1 MAKVILSLA
10 SNRFQAK
17 NLSRAR
23 QCLEEIFSDL
33 RYSREHWTEPV
44 GNAKRRDA
52 YLNQLA
58 TGTTTL
64 DEQTLNERLKQM
76 ELSFGRTQAK
86 RLLGIV
92 PIDLDI
98 LQYDDERRHQLDWQR
113 PYVTELIGDLFDSP
127 PESGGVRGGL
137 NTLTQ
142 SEERFFR
149 PPLAPPDSG
158 GENDTVSPPES
169 GGVRGG
175 LNTLTQSEERFFR
188 PPLTPPDSGG
198 ETDTDSPPESGGVRG
213 GLNTL
218 TQSEDRFFRPPLTP
232 PDSGGGNGSKG
243 LNTSY
248 ISKRHNQQEQTL
260 LRKTLRNN
268 ATAPEALLW
277 MKLKGK
283 QIDGLKFR
291 RQFGVG
297 PYVIDFYCPELR
309 LGIELDGEIHNRFD
323 TEMHDNIRTA
333 FLRENRI
340 TLLRYKNEVVYQN
353 VDAIVEDIR
362 QFHRNTLNQAP
373 SN

>member
-64 DEQTLNERLKQM
+64 DEETLNERLKQM

-98 LQYDDERRHQLDWQR
+98 LQYDDERRHLLDWQR
-113 PYVTELIGDLFDSP
+113 PYVTELTGDLFDSP
-127 PESGGVRGGL
+127 PEL
-137 NTLTQ
+137 
-142 SEERFFR
+142 
-149 PPLAPPDSG
+149 
-158 GENDTVSPPES
+158 

-198 ETDTDSPPESGGVRG
+198 E
-213 GLNTL
+213 
-218 TQSEDRFFRPPLTP
+218 
-232 PDSGGGNGSKG
+232 NGSKG

-248 ISKRHNQQEQTL
+248 ISKHHNQQEQIL

-362 QFHRNTLNQAP
+362 QFHRNTLNQAS